1 MTMSSQRYPR
11 VFIVSGPSA
20 SGKSTLVKRL
30 LQLPGMLFSVS
41 CTTRPPRPDDNQG
54 IDWYTFISPEDF
66 ERMIER
72 DEFLEYARVFGKHR
86 YGTPRKWLDEA
97 QKKGM
102 DLVLEIDVQ
111 GAVQVKGKI
120 PEATSIFIIPPS
132 KQELEVRLRAR
143 STDSDE
149 EIARRLARARQEME
163 QYKGY
168 DYVVVNDDLER
179 ASREVQAI
187 ALATR
192 CARAQNDERIRQ
204 ILDSF
209 GG

>member
-1 MTMSSQRYPR
+1 MSSLPNPR

-30 LQLPGMLFSVS
+30 LQLPGMMFSVS

-54 IDWYTFISPEDF
+54 IDWYTFVSPEEF
-66 ERMIER
+66 ERMVDR
-72 DEFLEYARVFGKHR
+72 DEFLEYARVFGKHW
-86 YGTPRKWLDEA
+86 YGTPRKWLDA
-97 QKKGM
+97 ARRRGA

-120 PEATSIFIIPPS
+120 PEAISIFIVPPS
-132 KQELEVRLRAR
+132 KQELVKRLRAR
-143 STDSDE
+143 GTDSDE
-149 EIARRLARARQEME
+149 EIARRLERARQEME
-163 QYKGY
+163 SYKGY

-179 ASREVQAI
+179 AGREVQAI
-187 ALATR
+187 ALASR
-192 CARAQNDERIRQ
+192 CSRPQNDDRIRQ

>member
-1 MTMSSQRYPR
+1 MTSQREPR

-20 SGKSTLVKRL
+20 SGKSTLVKKL
-30 LQLPGMLFSVS
+30 LQIPTMLWSVS
-41 CTTRPPRPDDNQG
+41 CTTRQPRPDDKQG
-54 IDWYTFISPEDF
+54 IDWYTFVTPEEF

-72 DEFLEYARVFGKHR
+72 DEFLEYARVFGKYW

-97 QKKGM
+97 RKQGL
-102 DLVLEIDVQ
+102 DLLLEIDVQ

-120 PEATSIFIIPPS
+120 PDAISIFIIPPS
-132 KQELEVRLRAR
+132 KQELEKRLRSRGAN
-143 STDSDE
+143 SEE
-149 EIARRLARARQEME
+149 EIARRLDRARQEMKSY
-163 QYKGY
+163 QGY

-179 ASREVQAI
+179 AGAEVQAI
-187 ALATR
+187 ALAAR
-192 CARAQNDERIRQ
+192 CARAVNDRRIRQ

>member
-1 MTMSSQRYPR
+1 MNMTVQHEPR

-20 SGKSTLVKRL
+20 SGKSTLVKKL
-30 LQLPGMLFSVS
+30 LQLPKMLWSVS
-41 CTTRPPRPDDNQG
+41 CTTRQPRPDDKQG
-54 IDWYTFISPEDF
+54 IDWYTFVSQEEF
-66 ERMIER
+66 ERMVER
-72 DEFLEYARVFGKHR
+72 DEFLEYAKVFGKYW

-97 QKKGM
+97 RNKGW
-102 DLVLEIDVQ
+102 DLLLEIDVQ

-120 PEATSIFIIPPS
+120 PDAISIFIIPPS
-132 KQELEVRLRAR
+132 KQELESRLRAR
-143 STDSDE
+143 GTNSEE

-163 QYKGY
+163 SYQGY

-179 ASREVQAI
+179 AGGEVQAI
-187 ALATR
+187 AMAAR
-192 CARAQNDERIRQ
+192 CSRVVNDKRIRQ

>member
-1 MTMSSQRYPR
+1 MNMTVQREPR

-30 LQLPGMLFSVS
+30 LELPKMLWSVS
-41 CTTRPPRPDDNQG
+41 CTTRQPRPDDKQG
-54 IDWYTFISPEDF
+54 IDWYTFVSQEEF
-66 ERMIER
+66 ERMVER
-72 DEFLEYARVFGKHR
+72 DAFLEYAKVFGKYW
-86 YGTPRKWLDEA
+86 YGTPRRWLDEA
-97 QKKGM
+97 RNKGW
-102 DLVLEIDVQ
+102 DLLLEIDVQ

-120 PEATSIFIIPPS
+120 PDAISMFIIPPS
-132 KQELEVRLRAR
+132 KQELESRLRAR
-143 STDSDE
+143 GTNSEE

-163 QYKGY
+163 SYQGY

-179 ASREVQAI
+179 AGNEVQAI
-187 ALATR
+187 VMAAR
-192 CARAQNDERIRQ
+192 CSRVVNDKRIRQ